1 MSGVTSAAIFSRSMP
16 GRSRNSAIG
25 IPSTPIIAAPCAS
38 STPEIS
44 LSKTSVNISS
54 PLDADQPLLQ
64 AQDDAM
70 SRVGGGCAVCHG
82 LGPRRR
88 RFGPQPPASALLD
101 LQQAPPQCLVV
112 GIGP

>member
-1 MSGVTSAAIFSRSMP
+1 MSMP

-25 IPSTPIIAAPCAS
+25 MPSTPIIAAPCAW

-64 AQDDAM
+64 AQDDAPA
-70 SRVGGGCAVCHG
+70 RIRGRTRG
-82 LGPRRR
+82 LLRFGRGSRRR
-88 RFGPQPPASALLD
+88 GASLLD
-101 LQQAPPQCLVV
+101 LQQAPPQRLIV
-112 GIGP
+112 GIRPQHVLVDRHGAIHE